1 MPRRKAAGAIAALVL
16 VLATA
21 APAFAQPTPPD
32 QDAAP
37 RHRRTRIVIHPRSL
51 EPGPNAKRYCRA
63 WLAVENRPS
72 GRVITPQQECW
83 WQ

>member
-1 MPRRKAAGAIAALVL
+1 MLRPKAAGVIAALL
-16 VLATA
+16 LLAA
-21 APAFAQPTPPD
+21 AGPVFAQPTPSD
-32 QDAAP
+32 QAAP
-37 RHRRTRIVIHPRSL
+37 PHHRTRIVIHPRSL

-72 GRVITPQQECW
+72 GQVITPQKECW

>member
-1 MPRRKAAGAIAALVL
+1 MPGLKALWGVA
-16 VLATA
+16 VLALSLGA
-21 APAFAQPTPPD
+21 MVPASAQPTRTD
-32 QDAAP
+32 EGLTQ
-37 RHRRTRIVIHPRSL
+37 HRRTRIVIHPRSL

-72 GRVITPQQECW
+72 GQVITPQRECW

>member
-1 MPRRKAAGAIAALVL
+1 MPGRKAVGVIALMLVL
-16 VLATA
+16 GTA
-21 APAFAQPTPPD
+21 GTALAQPRPADQGATP
-32 QDAAP
+32 
-37 RHRRTRIVIHPRSL
+37 HRRTRIVIHPRSL

-72 GRVITPQQECW
+72 GQVITPQKECW

>member
-1 MPRRKAAGAIAALVL
+1 MTGKAACGIAALAVL
-16 VLATA
+16 ICASV
-21 APAFAQPTPPD
+21 PASAQPSRGD
-32 QDAAP
+32 EALAP
-37 RHRRTRIVIHPRSL
+37 QRRARIVIHPRSL

-72 GRVITPQQECW
+72 GQVITPQRECW

>member
-1 MPRRKAAGAIAALVL
+1 MPARQAAGAITALVL
-16 VLATA
+16 VLCAAVPALAQSAAADPGAT
-21 APAFAQPTPPD
+21 P
-32 QDAAP
+32 
-37 RHRRTRIVIHPRSL
+37 HRRTRIVIHPRSL

-72 GRVITPQQECW
+72 GQVITPQKECW

>member
-1 MPRRKAAGAIAALVL
+1 MSGSKAAGAIAALVL
-16 VLATA
+16 VLCTA
-21 APAFAQPTPPD
+21 APAFAQPTPPE
-32 QDAAP
+32 QGATTP
-37 RHRRTRIVIHPRSL
+37 HRRTRIVIHPRSL

-72 GRVITPQQECW
+72 GQVITPQRECW

>member
-1 MPRRKAAGAIAALVL
+1 MTGRKAAGPIAALVL
-16 VLATA
+16 VLCTA
-21 APAFAQPTPPD
+21 VPALAQPTPAD
-32 QDAAP
+32 QGATP
-37 RHRRTRIVIHPRSL
+37 HRRTRIVIHPRSL

-72 GRVITPQQECW
+72 GQVITPQKECW

>member
-1 MPRRKAAGAIAALVL
+1 MTAARTLRAIAAVALI
-16 VLATA
+16 LAA
-21 APAFAQPTPPD
+21 APAWAQAGRGD
-32 QDAAP
+32 DALAQQ
-37 RHRRTRIVIHPRSL
+37 RRTRIVIHPRSL

-72 GRVITPQQECW
+72 GQVITPQRECW

>member
-1 MPRRKAAGAIAALVL
+1 MPRTLWATAALVL
-16 VLATA
+16 FVGA
-21 APAFAQPTPPD
+21 ALPASAQPT
-32 QDAAP
+32 QDEVAAAP
-37 RHRRTRIVIHPRSL
+37 QRRARIVIHPRSL

-72 GRVITPQQECW
+72 GQVITPQRECW

>member
-1 MPRRKAAGAIAALVL
+1 MSGSKAAGAIVALML
-16 VLATA
+16 VFCMA
-21 APAFAQPTPPD
+21 APAFAQPTSPD
-32 QDAAP
+32 QGATTV
-37 RHRRTRIVIHPRSL
+37 HRRTRIVIHPRSL

-72 GRVITPQQECW
+72 GQVITPQRECW

>member
-1 MPRRKAAGAIAALVL
+1 MPGRKAAGAIAALML
-16 VLATA
+16 VLGTA
-21 APAFAQPTPPD
+21 AMAQPTPAD
-32 QDAAP
+32 QGATP
-37 RHRRTRIVIHPRSL
+37 HRRTRIVIHPRSL

-72 GRVITPQQECW
+72 GRVITPQKECW

>member
-1 MPRRKAAGAIAALVL
+1 MVAAVALTL
-16 VLATA
+16 TATA
-21 APAFAQPTPPD
+21 PVWAQAGRGDDTLV
-32 QDAAP
+32 Q
-37 RHRRTRIVIHPRSL
+37 HRRTRIVIHPRSL

-72 GRVITPQQECW
+72 GQVITPQRECW

>member
-1 MPRRKAAGAIAALVL
+1 MPGRRAAGAIALMLLLGAGAPVL
-16 VLATA
+16 
-21 APAFAQPTPPD
+21 AQPTPAD
-32 QDAAP
+32 QGSTP
-37 RHRRTRIVIHPRSL
+37 HRRTRIVIHPRSL

-72 GRVITPQQECW
+72 GRVITPQKECW